1 MPCGAAHLSPSHSD
15 PRSGARKCRRTPS
28 FEICSFSTPAFAP
41 LVERLGASP
50 TGYTVDLSD
59 VVLMNSSGLRALADL
74 VLLARQS
81 KTSLTFV
88 GKADVPWHSKTVA
101 SLKPLYARL
110 AVRLS

>member
-1 MPCGAAHLSPSHSD
+1 MTSDYRIDLEHRPATAVLSGVFRLPGPEQYD
-15 PRSGARKCRRTPS
+15 A
-28 FEICSFSTPAFAP
+28 AFAP

-50 TGYTVDLSD
+50 SGYTVDLSD

-101 SLKPLYARL
+101 SLKPLYSGL